1 VNARVGLDIGGTK
14 TAALVVDD
22 AGRALA
28 EVVRPTDVTAPA
40 RLVAG
45 VVAAVDQALAT
56 AGATRSALL
65 AAGVGVP
72 GQVDP
77 TTGTV
82 SMAVNLNLHEP
93 YQLRDALQ
101 AALGVPVTLENDV
114 RTAAW
119 GAYHRANT
127 IRPIASLAYLSIGT
141 GIAAGLVLGGR
152 LYRGAGGM
160 AGEIGHIPLDPSGP
174 RCVCGSYGCLEAFA
188 AGPAIAASAADLLPG
203 RAGLPLS
210 TGEVY
215 ALAAQGDPAAGRVI
229 ARASSF
235 LARAVYLLV
244 MTYDVEQVVLGGGV
258 TRAGMAFEQPL
269 RQALAALRADSPL
282 AAAMLP
288 DEKIVVVPAGFNAG
302 VVGAVY
308 LAEAEGLP
316 LAARR

>member
-1 VNARVGLDIGGTK
+1 MNARVGLDIGGTK

-22 AGRALA
+22 AGRPLG
-28 EVVRPTDVTAPA
+28 EVVQPTDVSAPE

-45 VVAAVDQALAT
+45 VVTTVDRALAL
-56 AGATRSALL
+56 AGATRAELV

-77 TTGTV
+77 ATGTV
-82 SMAVNLNLHEP
+82 SMAVNLNLRAP
-93 YQLRDALQ
+93 YPLRDALQ
-101 AALGVPVTLENDV
+101 TALGVPVALENDV

-127 IRPIASLAYLSIGT
+127 LEPVTGLAYLSIGT

-188 AGPAIAASAADLLPG
+188 AGPAIAAQAAELIAANDG
-203 RAGLPLS
+203 SPLS
-210 TGEVY
+210 TEQVY
-215 ALAAQGDPAAGRVI
+215 ALAGTGHPTAGRVI
-229 ARASSF
+229 ARASSY

-258 TRAGMAFEQPL
+258 TRAGAAFEQPL
-269 RQALAALRADSPL
+269 RRALAALRADSPL
-282 AAAMLP
+282 AAAMLS
-288 DEKIVVVPAGFNAG
+288 DEKIVVVPADFNAG

>member
-1 VNARVGLDIGGTK
+1 MNARVGLDIGGTK

-22 AGRALA
+22 AGRVLG
-28 EVVRPTDVTAPA
+28 EVVQPTDVATPD
-40 RLVAG
+40 RLVAA
-45 VVAAVDQALAT
+45 VVDTVDRALAMT
-56 AGATRSALL
+56 GATRSALV

-82 SMAVNLNLHEP
+82 RMAVNLNLREP
-93 YQLRDALQ
+93 YPLRDALQ
-101 AALGVPVTLENDV
+101 TALGVPVTMENDV

-119 GAYHRANT
+119 GAYHRANSV
-127 IRPIASLAYLSIGT
+127 RPIASLAYLSIGT

-160 AGEIGHIPLDPSGP
+160 AGEIGHVPMDPSGP

-188 AGPAIAASAADLLPG
+188 AGPAIAAYAADLLPTRDG
-203 RAGLPLS
+203 SPLT
-210 TGEVY
+210 TGQVY
-215 ALAAQGDPAAGRVI
+215 ALAAQGDSTAGRVI
-229 ARASSF
+229 ARASSY

-269 RQALAALRADSPL
+269 RQALAALRDDSPL

-288 DEKIVVVPAGFNAG
+288 EEKVVVVSTDFNAG

-308 LAEAEGLP
+308 LADSQGLP